1 MSIEYSQLSIPKLG
15 TKTVQNAEEEK
26 AIDREWYNNP
36 GQFPKPSAVVTI
48 LRGDVKPWSEEWKWF
63 FGAVA
68 LVLGIIVAAKMKK
81 KRKKKGVVDRCK
93 LCGRRGELQRSH
105 FLPAALYGMILRQGG
120 AEGNPMVVT
129 REITVQTSRQF
140 WAHLLCGEC
149 EGRFNMN
156 GEGYALARVHNA
168 DRFPLLD
175 LLNVAMPLQATRE
188 LALYS
193 GSDIGIDVDQLAY
206 FAMSIFWRASVHRWT
221 SASGGQIWN
230 PLGNYEEPVRRYLLG
245 ETPFPNEMVL
255 VITVCTDFESQSSVL
270 SPAIVRGDR
279 IDGMGLIA
287 RGIQFRLYTGPDIP
301 EALRRVCCVRSERRI
316 ILVGD
321 CRRISLQA
329 FANLHANR
337 QP

>member
-1 MSIEYSQLSIPKLG
+1 MSSMFKGTPAKDLCEFLGRAYSPKAHTLQKAKRRHPAMSIEYSQLSIPKLG

-129 REITVQTSRQF
+129 REITVQT
-140 WAHLLCGEC
+140 
-149 EGRFNMN
+149 
-156 GEGYALARVHNA
+156 
-168 DRFPLLD
+168 
-175 LLNVAMPLQATRE
+175 
-188 LALYS
+188 
-193 GSDIGIDVDQLAY
+193 
-206 FAMSIFWRASVHRWT
+206 
-221 SASGGQIWN
+221 
-230 PLGNYEEPVRRYLLG
+230 
-245 ETPFPNEMVL
+245 
-255 VITVCTDFESQSSVL
+255 
-270 SPAIVRGDR
+270 
-279 IDGMGLIA
+279 
-287 RGIQFRLYTGPDIP
+287 
-301 EALRRVCCVRSERRI
+301 
-316 ILVGD
+316 
-321 CRRISLQA
+321 
-329 FANLHANR
+329 
-337 QP
+337 